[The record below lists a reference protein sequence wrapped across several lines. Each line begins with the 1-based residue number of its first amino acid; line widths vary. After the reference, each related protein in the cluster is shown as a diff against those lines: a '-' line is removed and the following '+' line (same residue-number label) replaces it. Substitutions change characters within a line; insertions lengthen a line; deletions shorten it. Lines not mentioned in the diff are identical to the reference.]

1 MFIHGPSLGIGSGIT
16 IATILIILIIFNG
29 NLEINSNVLT
39 EEKFEAKQTADVFFD
54 NASPFM
60 GQENASITLVEFGD
74 YQCYFCNQ
82 HFHNTEHELVEKY
95 VKTGKVR
102 MLFKDFIIIG
112 PDSKAAALSAHSA
125 GEQGKFWDFHDILFN
140 NWAGENNG
148 WASPENL
155 WKFSNELNLDMK
167 RMTEC
172 MNENRY
178 IEKINSSSYDAE
190 SLGLTGTP
198 AFFIIDKNNNVVK
211 ISGAQPF
218 DVFQK
223 IFDQIDDE

>member
-16 IATILIILIIFNG
+16 IASILIILIIFNG
-29 NLEINSNVLT
+29 GLEINSDVLT
-39 EEKFEAKQTADVFFD
+39 EEKFEVKQTLDVFFD

-60 GQENASITLVEFGD
+60 GQEDAQITLVEFGD
-74 YQCYFCNQ
+74 YQCYFCNE

-102 MLFKDFIIIG
+102 MLFKDYVIIG
-112 PDSKAAALSAHSA
+112 PDSTSSALSAHCA
-125 GEQGKFWDFHDILFN
+125 NEQGKFWDFHNILYN
-140 NWAGENNG
+140 NWGGENNG

-155 WKFSNELNLDMK
+155 WRFSMELDLDMK
-167 RMTEC
+167 QMTEC
-172 MNENRY
+172 MNEQRY
-178 IEKINSSSYDAE
+178 LDKINSSSRDAE

-211 ISGAQPF
+211 ISGAQPI

-223 IFDQIDDE
+223 VFDEIINE